1 MMQIVKKRNQMK
13 KTKAALGVATAIASV
28 PALAQSSVT
37 LYGIVDTGIEF
48 VTHATPTGG
57 SFARMPVVGGGD
69 MPSRWGLR
77 GSEDLGG
84 GLKAVFTLESGF
96 SASNG
101 ALQQGGRLFGRQSYV
116 GLSGPW
122 GQLTF
127 GRQYSMTSWGMTE
140 SSVLGA
146 GGFGGLASFDPYLL
160 AARFDN
166 DVVYMGT
173 FSGLTVGAS
182 YSFGRDSSTAGN
194 CPGQSGNDFLACRAI
209 SGMLKYEVNAWGV
222 AATYDEQRGGA
233 GATPVTVVP
242 GAAGIAFTKSGDTDR
257 RYQLAAH
264 VDIKSVRVGAGWLHR
279 VVEGDTRSAKTD
291 IEYLGVSVPYSV
303 WTFDAQIAHVGND
316 GYDAHGT
323 IGTLRANYNLS
334 KRTALY
340 GVFAYMKNSGKQGIY
355 SVSASSA
362 VPAAP
367 HPGSNQLGVE
377 IGIRHLF

>member
-1 MMQIVKKRNQMK
+1 MK
-13 KTKAALGVATAIASV
+13 KTTVATAAAAMAAAIVSA
-28 PALAQSSVT
+28 PAFAQSSVT
-37 LYGIVDTGIEF
+37 LYGIVDTGVEYF
-48 VTHATPTGG
+48 THATPTGG
-57 SFARMPVVGGGD
+57 SVARMPVIGGGD
-69 MPSRWGLR
+69 VPSRWGLR
-77 GSEDLGG
+77 GAEDLGG

-127 GRQYSMTSWGMTE
+127 GRQYSMTNWAMTE
-140 SSVLGA
+140 SNIIGS
-146 GGFGGLASFDPYLL
+146 GGFGGLASLDSYLL

-173 FSGLTVGAS
+173 FSGVTIGAS
-182 YSFGRDSSTAGN
+182 YSTGRDSSAVGN
-194 CPGQSGNDFLACRAI
+194 CPGQTGNDFLACRAI
-209 SGMLKYEVNAWGV
+209 SAMLKYDGNAWG
-222 AATYDEQRGGA
+222 AAVTYDEQRGGA
-233 GATPVTVVP
+233 GATAITVVP
-242 GAAGIAFTKSGDTDR
+242 GAAGIAFTKSSDTDR

-264 VDIKSVRVGAGWLHR
+264 VDISSVRVGAGWLHR
-279 VVEGDTRSAKTD
+279 LVEGDTRSAKTD
-291 IEYLGVSVPYSV
+291 IEYLGASVPYGAWV
-303 WTFDAQIAHVGND
+303 FDAQVSHILD
-316 GYDAHGT
+316 STYDADGT
-323 IGTLRANYNLS
+323 MGTLRANYNLS

-340 GVFAYMKNSGKQGIY
+340 GVFAYMKNSGKEGIY

-377 IGIRHLF
+377 FGIRHLF

>member
-1 MMQIVKKRNQMK
+1 MK
-13 KTKAALGVATAIASV
+13 KKGLAAFAVTAMASA
-28 PALAQSSVT
+28 PAFAQSSVT
-37 LYGIVDTGIEF
+37 LYGIVDTGVEF
-48 VTHATPTGG
+48 ITHATPTGG
-57 SFARMPVVGGGD
+57 SVVRMPVIGGGD
-69 MPSRWGLR
+69 VPSRWGIK
-77 GSEDLGG
+77 GAEDLGG
-84 GLKAVFTLESGF
+84 GLKTVFTLESGF

-116 GLSGPW
+116 GVSGPW

-127 GRQYSMTSWGMTE
+127 GRQYSMTNWGMAE
-140 SSVLGA
+140 SNIMGA

-182 YSFGRDSSTAGN
+182 YSFGRDSSAAGN
-194 CPGQSGNDFLACRAI
+194 CAGQTANDFLACRAI
-209 SGMLKYEVNAWGV
+209 SAMLKYDGNAWGA

-233 GATPVTVVP
+233 GATPVTIVP
-242 GAAGIAFTKSGDTDR
+242 GVPGIAFTKSGDTDR
-257 RYQLAAH
+257 RYQL
-264 VDIKSVRVGAGWLHR
+264 DGYFNIRSVRVGAGWLHR
-279 VVEGDTRSAKTD
+279 MVEGDARSARVD
-291 IEYLGVSVPYSV
+291 IEYLGASVPYSAWV
-303 WTFDAQIAHVGND
+303 FDGQIAHVHSSA
-316 GYDAHGT
+316 YDATGT
-323 IGTLRANYNLS
+323 MGTLRANYNLS
-334 KRTALY
+334 KRTAVY

-377 IGIRHLF
+377 IGLRHLF

>member
-1 MMQIVKKRNQMK
+1 MK
-13 KTKAALGVATAIASV
+13 KVLGALALAATVSA
-28 PALAQSSVT
+28 PAFAQSSVT
-37 LYGIVDTGIEF
+37 LYGIVDTGVEYF
-48 VTHATPTGG
+48 THATPTGG
-57 SFARMPVVGGGD
+57 SMVRMPVVGGGD
-69 MPSRWGLR
+69 MPSRWGLK
-77 GSEDLGG
+77 GAEDLGG
-84 GLKAVFTLESGF
+84 GMKAIFTLESGF
-96 SASNG
+96 SAANG
-101 ALQQGGRLFGRQSYV
+101 ALQQGGRLFGRQAYV

-127 GRQYSMTSWGMTE
+127 GRQYSMTNWGMAE
-140 SSVLGA
+140 SNVMGA

-166 DVVYMGT
+166 SVVYMGT
-173 FSGLTVGAS
+173 FSGLTVGTS
-182 YSFGRDSSTAGN
+182 YSFGRDASAAGN

-209 SGMLKYEVNAWGV
+209 SAMLKYDHDAWGV

-279 VVEGDTRSAKTD
+279 VIEGDSRSAKTD
-291 IEYLGVSVPYSV
+291 IEYLGVSVPYSA
-303 WTFDAQIAHVGND
+303 WIFDAQVAHVGSD

-323 IGTLRANYNLS
+323 MGTLRANYNLS
-334 KRTALY
+334 KRTAIY
-340 GVFAYMKNSGKQGIY
+340 GVFAYMKNSGQQGIY

-377 IGIRHLF
+377 IGVRHLF

>member
-1 MMQIVKKRNQMK
+1 MK
-13 KTKAALGVATAIASV
+13 KTIVVTAVATAFASAPV
-28 PALAQSSVT
+28 FAQSAVT
-37 LYGIVDTGIEF
+37 LYGIVDTGIEYF
-48 VTHATPTGG
+48 THATPTGG
-57 SFARMPVVGGGD
+57 TVARMPVVGGGD
-69 MPSRWGLR
+69 SPSRWGMR
-77 GSEDLGG
+77 GAEDLGG

-101 ALQQGGRLFGRQSYV
+101 ASQQGGRLFGRQSYV

-122 GQLTF
+122 GQVTF
-127 GRQYSMTSWGMTE
+127 GRQYSMTNWGMTE
-140 SSVLGA
+140 SNILGS

-166 DVVYMGT
+166 DVVYIGT

-194 CPGQSGNDFLACRAI
+194 CPGQTGNDFLACRAI
-209 SGMLKYEVNAWGV
+209 SAMLKYEVNVWGV
-222 AATYDEQRGGA
+222 AVTYDEQRGGA
-233 GATPVTVVP
+233 GATPITVVP
-242 GAAGIAFTKSGDTDR
+242 GLPGIAFTNSGDTDR

-264 VDIKSVRVGAGWLHR
+264 VDISSVRVGAGWLHR
-279 VVEGDTRSAKTD
+279 VVEGNTQSARVD
-291 IEYLGVSVPYSV
+291 IEYLGASVPYGA
-303 WTFDAQIAHVGND
+303 WIFDAQLSHVD
-316 GYDAHGT
+316 TSGYDADGT
-323 IGTLRANYNLS
+323 MGTLRANYNFS
-334 KRTALY
+334 KSTALY

-355 SVSASSA
+355 SVSASST